1 MLRPVITPMVRVTAS
16 ISALTKFKV
25 MASPCF
31 WACNVVGVIVNIDE
45 AATKKVVNC
54 ILKGAFKY

>member
-1 MLRPVITPMVRVTAS
+1 
-16 ISALTKFKV
+16 

-31 WACNVVGVIVNIDE
+31 WAYIVVGAIANIDE

-54 ILKGAFKY
+54 ILKSAFK